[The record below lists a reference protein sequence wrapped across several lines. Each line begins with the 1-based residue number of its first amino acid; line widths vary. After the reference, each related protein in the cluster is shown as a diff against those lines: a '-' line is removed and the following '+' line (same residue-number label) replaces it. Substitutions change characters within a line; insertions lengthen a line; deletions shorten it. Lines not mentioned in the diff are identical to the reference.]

1 MTALSARAAR
11 PPRTE
16 PTHPADATRPADPA
30 DPIGRSAREPVPA
43 GRALALLL
51 LVAGLVGLLASAVLT
66 HDKLRLLADPSFV
79 PGCNINP
86 VISCGSV
93 MRTEQAEVFG
103 FPNPLL
109 GIAAFA
115 VVLAL
120 GAASLAGAAFRRW
133 FWLGLHVGTVLGLA
147 FTHWLI
153 VQALY
158 RIGALCPYCMAV
170 WATCIALF
178 WYVTLHNLRTGV
190 LSVPA
195 RLRPAVREAARYHW
209 VVPVLWY
216 AVIALLVL
224 NRFWYYWRTLL

>member
-1 MTALSARAAR
+1 MTVLSATTLDVSPR
-11 PPRTE
+11 PPGPGRT
-16 PTHPADATRPADPA
+16 A
-30 DPIGRSAREPVPA
+30 VPA

-51 LVAGLVGLLASAVLT
+51 VLAGLVGLIASAVLT
-66 HDKLRLLADPSFV
+66 LDKIRLLEDPSYV
-79 PGCNINP
+79 PGCSINP

-93 MRTEQAEVFG
+93 MRSVQAEAFG

-109 GIAAFA
+109 GLAAFA
-115 VVLAL
+115 VVLCV
-120 GAASLAGAAFRRW
+120 GAGSLAGAAFRRW
-133 FWLGLHVGTVLGLA
+133 FWLGLEVGSVLGLL

-158 RIGALCPYCMAV
+158 RIGALCPYCMVV
-170 WATCIALF
+170 WAATIALF

-190 LSVPA
+190 IPVPA

-209 VVPVLWY
+209 AVPALWY